1 VTIRATVA
9 DARGR
14 LSAAGIPPPEAALDA
29 RLLAQE
35 LLGWNAARFHADA
48 DREPSL
54 PFLRR
59 YAALSTRRAA
69 REPLAYIVGHREFW
83 GLTFEV
89 SPAVLVPRP
98 ETEIVVETAL
108 HLFEDR
114 NQQLSVADVGTGS
127 GNLAVAIAYE
137 RPRAVVV
144 GTDVSP
150 AALAVASRNAAR
162 HGVSDRVRLQ
172 QVALLGDDDQRFD
185 LIVSNPPY
193 IADRDRATLQPE
205 VRDYEPPAALFG
217 GPDGLAVIRQLV
229 AAAPAR
235 LRQGG
240 ALIFELGAEQAAAAE
255 ALISST
261 PGLTMA
267 DVRPDLQGIARVVV
281 ARSA

>member
-1 VTIRATVA
+1 VTIRAAVA
-9 DARGR
+9 DARDR
-14 LSAAGIPPPEAALDA
+14 LSAVGIPRPEAALDA

-35 LLGWNAARFHADA
+35 LLGWNAARFHTEA
-48 DREPSL
+48 DREPPPSF
-54 PFLRR
+54 PPQ
-59 YAALSTRRAA
+59 YAASIKRRAA

-83 GLTFEV
+83 DLTFEV

-108 HLFEDR
+108 RIFEGRDQR
-114 NQQLSVADVGTGS
+114 LSVADVGTGS

-144 GTDVSP
+144 ATDVSP

-162 HGVSDRVRLQ
+162 HGVSDRVQLR
-172 QVALLGDDDQRFD
+172 QVPLLGDDDQRFD

-193 IADRDRATLQPE
+193 VADRDRATLQPE

-240 ALIFELGAEQAAAAE
+240 ALIFELGAGQAAAAE